1 MSGIIKVTSFVSL
14 FLLGSM
20 NLYASGT
27 DITITEFRQ
36 LYNSLLAGKTL
47 VTNTEEDGMQI
58 TKVRNFGQAV
68 DVGENDFEVPI
79 ETVISKSKDG
89 APVETITINILD
101 RVNELGNQPIISEET
116 RKMVVESQGATPRD
130 TNEIE
135 SMGLF
140 RVSKNSKGG
149 FDVQNF
155 GLIPSVVVEG
165 NTNKIA
171 ASNISYSCF
180 PENNLTKCILTVR
193 DYKLGP
199 YTPLVGYTLSDP
211 VGGDLVEISEELK
224 K

>member
-1 MSGIIKVTSFVSL
+1 MSGIIKSTGFVLL

-20 NLYASGT
+20 NLYASDT
-27 DITITEFRQ
+27 NITITEFRQ

-47 VTNTEEDGMQI
+47 VTNTEKNGMQI

-101 RVNELGNQPIISEET
+101 RVNQLGNQPIISEET

-130 TNEIE
+130 TREIE

-171 ASNISYSCF
+171 ASNSSYSCF
-180 PENNLTKCILTVR
+180 PENGLTKCILTVR

>member
-1 MSGIIKVTSFVSL
+1 MSGIIKSTGFVFL

-20 NLYASGT
+20 NLYASDT
-27 DITITEFRQ
+27 NITITEFRQ

-79 ETVISKSKDG
+79 QTVISKSKVG

-101 RVNELGNQPIISEET
+101 RVNELGSQPIISEET

>member
-1 MSGIIKVTSFVSL
+1 MSGIIKSTGFVFL

-20 NLYASGT
+20 NLYASDT

-47 VTNTEEDGMQI
+47 VTNTEEDGVRI

-79 ETVISKSKDG
+79 QTVISKSKDG

-116 RKMVVESQGATPRD
+116 RKMVVESQGATPRN